1 MNDPKEII
9 ALLYEDVVDFHNRL
23 EQSHEK
29 IRSGVRDAGL
39 IESAVNAPFQS
50 CFGQEAYPSI
60 FEKAAHLGYFLAK
73 NHGFEDGNKRTAL
86 HSMLLFLLVNDI
98 ELDYTQKEIEDL
110 ICDVAENKIS
120 VGDLTKWL
128 ESRARE

>member
-1 MNDPKEII
+1 MNDTKEIV
-9 ALLYEDVVDFHNRL
+9 ALLYEDVVDFHNKL
-23 EQSHEK
+23 EVSQEK
-29 IRSGVRDAGL
+29 IKGGIRDVGL

-50 CFGQEAYPSI
+50 CFGQDAYPSI

-98 ELDYTQKEIEDL
+98 ELRYTQEEIENL
-110 ICDVAENKIS
+110 ICDVANSEVS
-120 VGDLTKWL
+120 VEDLAEWL
-128 ESRARE
+128 KTRAKK